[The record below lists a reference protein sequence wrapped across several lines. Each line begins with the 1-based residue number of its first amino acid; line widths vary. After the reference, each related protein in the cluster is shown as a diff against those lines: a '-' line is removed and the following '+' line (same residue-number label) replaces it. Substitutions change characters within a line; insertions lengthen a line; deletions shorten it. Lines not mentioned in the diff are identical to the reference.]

1 MSNMNKEN
9 KKMSFL
15 LTASTRELLW
25 MPTETIQEEVA
36 QRFRDLRNEFDKG
49 NVADKLVQAL
59 ERRLAHSSILK
70 ADAERLEVIHPEEAK
85 KIYLASI
92 FWKSTEGFD
101 HIAPERKQAILNR
114 VAEIEEEERR
124 KEEEERKKLLG
135 LK

>member
-1 MSNMNKEN
+1 MNKMNKES

-15 LTASTRELLW
+15 LTASTRELLG
-25 MPTETIQEEVA
+25 MATEVILEEVA
-36 QRFRDLRNEFDKG
+36 QRFRDLRKDFQKG
-49 NVADKLVQAL
+49 SVSDKLVKAL
-59 ERRLAHSSILK
+59 ERRMAHSSILLVE
-70 ADAERLEVIHPEEAK
+70 AGRLKVTHPGEAR

-101 HIAPERKQAILNR
+101 HIAPERKQAILAR

-124 KEEEERKKLLG
+124 KAEEERKKRLG

>member
-1 MSNMNKEN
+1 MSKMNKES

-15 LTASTRELLW
+15 LTASTRELLG
-25 MPTETIQEEVA
+25 MPTEVILEEVA
-36 QRFRDLRNEFDKG
+36 QRFRDLRKDFQKG
-49 NVADKLVQAL
+49 SVADKLVQAL
-59 ERRLAHSSILK
+59 ERRMAHSSILLVE
-70 ADAERLEVIHPEEAK
+70 AGRLEVTHPEEAQ

-101 HIAPERKQAILNR
+101 HIVPERKQAILDR

-124 KEEEERKKLLG
+124 KAEEERKKRLG